1 MSTVTA
7 PTSTSSTAAAAA
19 PASSGSSLATT
30 SAADMQDRFLKL
42 LVAQLS
48 NQDPMNPMDN
58 AQLTSQIAQ
67 INTVTGIEKLN
78 TTLGSM
84 STQSSTMQ
92 RLQASAVVGKNVL
105 TEGNILSYSSD
116 GKTAM
121 GALNLDAPATEVTV
135 KVMNAAG
142 QVIDVKSL
150 GPQAAGQHD
159 IRLDATGYPSS
170 EELTFSVTATN
181 KGADVGSKALMY
193 DSVVSVNT
201 TGTDLSLNLSRNGN
215 KPYSAIYSIL

>member
-1 MSTVTA
+1 MSTVSA
-7 PTSTSSTAAAAA
+7 PTSTTAAASATS
-19 PASSGSSLATT
+19 ASSSSSLAST

-78 TTLGSM
+78 DTMGNM
-84 STQSSTMQ
+84 AAQSSTMQ

-121 GALNLDAPATEVTV
+121 GALTLDAPATAVTV
-135 KVMNAAG
+135 QVRNAAG
-142 QVIDVKSL
+142 QVIDTQSL
-150 GPQAAGQHD
+150 GALPAGQHD
-159 IRLDATGYPSS
+159 IRLDATGYPTT

-181 KGADVGSKALMY
+181 KGTDVGNKALMY

-201 TGTDLSLNLSRNGN
+201 TGSDLSLNLSRNGN